1 MWKKVNKIQVFHIDK
16 EILNKIKDS
25 LADWE
30 DSFVLIHLDG
40 LKMLKLNLD

>member
-1 MWKKVNKIQVFHIDK
+1 MCV
-16 EILNKIKDS
+16 KDS

-40 LKMLKLNLD
+40 LKMFKLNLD

>member
-1 MWKKVNKIQVFHIDK
+1 MNIFHVAK
-16 EILNKIKDS
+16 MGSHHVKDS

-40 LKMLKLNLD
+40 LKMLKINLD